1 MNSTPL
7 IPLSFFLLLSAV
19 LLAIGMYG
27 LVSRRNAIAVLMCIE
42 IVMNAANLNFV
53 AFWRYLH
60 PQAMEGVVFVLVT
73 ITVAAAEVA
82 VGMAVVLSIYR
93 LLHTVN
99 VDEVAQMRG

>member
-1 MNSTPL
+1 MNLSHLPL
-7 IPLSFFLLLSAV
+7 HFFVLLSTV
-19 LLAIGMYG
+19 LFAIGLYG
-27 LVSRRNAIAVLMCIE
+27 LISRRNAIAVLMSIE

-60 PQAMEGVVFVLVT
+60 PQSLEGVVFVLVT

-93 LLHTVN
+93 TLHTVN

>member
-1 MNSTPL
+1 MNLESL
-7 IPLSFFLLLSAV
+7 PLSFFVVLSTV
-19 LLAIGMYG
+19 LFAIGLYG
-27 LVSRRNAIAVLMCIE
+27 LISRRNTIAVLMSIE

-60 PQAMEGVVFVLVT
+60 PHSLEGVVFVLVT

-93 LLHTVN
+93 MLHTVN
-99 VDEVAQMRG
+99 ADEVAQMRG

>member
-1 MNSTPL
+1 MNLGNMPL
-7 IPLSFFLLLSAV
+7 QFYVLLSAV
-19 LLAIGMYG
+19 LFAIGLYG
-27 LVSRRNAIAVLMCIE
+27 LISRRNTIAVLMSIE

-60 PQAMEGVVFVLVT
+60 PQSIEGVVFVLVT

-82 VGMAVVLSIYR
+82 VGIAVVLSIYR
-93 LLHTVN
+93 MLRTVN

>member
-1 MNSTPL
+1 MSLDNL
-7 IPLSFFLLLSAV
+7 PLSFFILLSAV
-19 LLAIGMYG
+19 LFAIGLYG
-27 LVSRRNAIAVLMCIE
+27 LISRRNAIAVLMSIE
-42 IVMNAANLNFV
+42 IVMNAANLNFA

-60 PQAMEGVVFVLVT
+60 PESLEGVVFVLVT

-93 LLHTVN
+93 MLHTVN

>member
-1 MNSTPL
+1 MNLNGLPL
-7 IPLSFFLLLSAV
+7 HFFVLLSTV
-19 LLAIGMYG
+19 LFAIGLYG
-27 LVSRRNAIAVLMCIE
+27 LISRRNAIAVLMSIE

-60 PQAMEGVVFVLVT
+60 PQSLEGVVFVLVT

-93 LLHTVN
+93 TLRTVN

>member
-1 MNSTPL
+1 MNLNDQPL
-7 IPLSFFLLLSAV
+7 HFFVLLSTV
-19 LLAIGMYG
+19 LFAIGLYG
-27 LVSRRNAIAVLMCIE
+27 LISRRNAIAVLMSIE

-60 PQAMEGVVFVLVT
+60 PQSLEGVVFVLVT

-93 LLHTVN
+93 TLHTVN

>member
-1 MNSTPL
+1 MSLENLPL
-7 IPLSFFLLLSAV
+7 HFFVLLSTV
-19 LLAIGMYG
+19 LFAIGLYG
-27 LVSRRNAIAVLMCIE
+27 LISRRNAIAVLMSIE

-60 PQAMEGVVFVLVT
+60 PQSLEGVVFVLVT

-93 LLHTVN
+93 TLRTVN

>member
-1 MNSTPL
+1 MNAVNVPL
-7 IPLSFFLLLSAV
+7 HFFMLLSAV

-27 LVSRRNAIAVLMCIE
+27 LISRRNAIAVLMSIE

-60 PQAMEGVVFVLVT
+60 PESLEGVVFVLVT

-82 VGMAVVLSIYR
+82 VGMAVVLSNYR
-93 LLHTVN
+93 MLHTVN
-99 VDEVAQMRG
+99 IDEVAQMRG

>member
-1 MNSTPL
+1 MSFPNV
-7 IPLSFFLLLSAV
+7 PLSFFVLLSTV
-19 LLAIGMYG
+19 LFAIGLYG
-27 LVSRRNAIAVLMCIE
+27 LISRRNAIAVLMSIE

-60 PQAMEGVVFVLVT
+60 PQSLEGVVFVLVT

-93 LLHTVN
+93 MLRTVN

>member
-1 MNSTPL
+1 MSLVGLPL
-7 IPLSFFLLLSAV
+7 HFFILLSVV
-19 LLAIGMYG
+19 LFAIGLYG
-27 LVSRRNAIAVLMCIE
+27 LISRRNAIAVLMSIE

-53 AFWRYLH
+53 ALWRYLH
-60 PQAMEGVVFVLVT
+60 PQSLEGVVFVLVT

>member
-1 MNSTPL
+1 MNLNHLPL
-7 IPLSFFLLLSAV
+7 HFFVLLSTV
-19 LLAIGMYG
+19 LFAIGLYG
-27 LVSRRNAIAVLMCIE
+27 LISRRNAIAVLMSIE

-60 PQAMEGVVFVLVT
+60 PQSLEGVVFVLVT

-93 LLHTVN
+93 TLRTVN

>member
-1 MNSTPL
+1 MNLDNLPL
-7 IPLSFFLLLSAV
+7 HFFVLLSAV
-19 LLAIGMYG
+19 LFAIGLYG
-27 LVSRRNAIAVLMCIE
+27 LISRRNAIAVLMSIE
-42 IVMNAANLNFV
+42 IAMNAANLNFV

-60 PQAMEGVVFVLVT
+60 PQSLEGVVFVLVT

-93 LLHTVN
+93 ILHTVN

>member
-1 MNSTPL
+1 MNLNGLPL
-7 IPLSFFLLLSAV
+7 HFFVLLSAV
-19 LLAIGMYG
+19 LFAIGLYG
-27 LVSRRNAIAVLMCIE
+27 LISRRNAIAVLMSIE

-60 PQAMEGVVFVLVT
+60 PQSLEGVVFVLVT

-93 LLHTVN
+93 TLHTVN

>member
-1 MNSTPL
+1 MSLANLPL
-7 IPLSFFLLLSAV
+7 HFFILLSTV
-19 LLAIGMYG
+19 LLTIGLYG
-27 LVSRRNAIAVLMCIE
+27 LISRRNAIAVLMSIE
-42 IVMNAANLNFV
+42 IVMNAANLNFA

-60 PQAMEGVVFVLVT
+60 PQSLEGVVFVLVT

-93 LLHTVN
+93 TLHTVN

>member
-1 MNSTPL
+1 MNLTHV
-7 IPLSFFLLLSAV
+7 PLSFFVLLSAV
-19 LLAIGMYG
+19 LLAIGLYG
-27 LVSRRNAIAVLMCIE
+27 LISRRNAIAVLMSIE
-42 IVMNAANLNFV
+42 IVMNAANLNFA

-60 PQAMEGVVFVLVT
+60 PQSLEGVVFVLVT

-93 LLHTVN
+93 MLHTVN

>member
-1 MNSTPL
+1 MSLANLPL
-7 IPLSFFLLLSAV
+7 HFFVLLSTA
-19 LLAIGMYG
+19 LFAIGLYG
-27 LVSRRNAIAVLMCIE
+27 LISRRNAIAVLMSIE

-60 PQAMEGVVFVLVT
+60 PQSLEGVVFVLMT

-93 LLHTVN
+93 TLHTVN